1 MTMHKEKMKGQRHT
15 ASTKPERTET
25 KCKMTFTVQGSR
37 EKLRDA
43 VSISQG
49 WGAR

>member
-25 KCKMTFTVQGSR
+25 KMQNDFHS
-37 EKLRDA
+37 
-43 VSISQG
+43 
-49 WGAR
+49 ARF